1 MLLSSKL
8 RSTMDTWASWS
19 GLTLSDWS
27 GGSTHGGS
35 LSEKLIDPVKLLL
48 HSMGS
53 YTGWTHPCYATL
65 LDPRPWRAPS
75 SWELS
80 LDQLRI

>member
-8 RSTMDTWASWS
+8 RSTMDTWTSWS

-48 HSMGS
+48 HSMGN
-53 YTGWTHPCYATL
+53 YT
-65 LDPRPWRAPS
+65 
-75 SWELS
+75 E
-80 LDQLRI
+80 